1 MFITTKSE
9 FIWDGNKYV
18 ETHTEGYEYEGELSL
33 ADIEDELSSGN
44 VTSTPYQLNT
54 TTNTV
59 GSDFPNLQDL
69 LGMPIDSVLSRMGFT
84 DAEVSDYDYMV
95 PEYDPYFSNI
105 ALDEYNLD
113 LESIGLKE
121 EGYKA
126 QIDTATSLYDITKKS
141 QSSDLY
147 SVSQAGETQGYQA
160 YGQES
165 AALAG
170 GLGSSRARR
179 IGDMGR
185 ETIETGV
192 GSESERIRRS
202 GEQSKVQYESAIDA
216 SERDILALDQSRASS
231 LMSYEKAVG
240 TSERDFQDEFWNFIG
255 FLDEKDIK
263 FDD

>member
-1 MFITTKSE
+1 MFITTKSV
-9 FIWDGNKYV
+9 FIWDGETYV
-18 ETHTEGYEYEGELSL
+18 ETHTEGYEYEGELDTL
-33 ADIEDELSSGN
+33 ASTYSTVSGIGGI
-44 VTSTPYQLNT
+44 TPSTT
-54 TTNTV
+54 
-59 GSDFPNLQDL
+59 SDFPTLKDL
-69 LGMPIDSVLSRMGFT
+69 LGMDISSVLTKMGFT
-84 DAEVSDYDYMV
+84 SEEVSDYDYMV

-141 QSSDLY
+141 QSADLY
-147 SVSQAGETQGYQA
+147 SVSQAGEAQGYEA
-160 YGQES
+160 YGQE
-165 AALAG
+165 AAVLAG
-170 GLGSSRARR
+170 GLGGTRARR

-192 GSESERIRRS
+192 GSESERIRRA

-216 SERDILALDQSRASS
+216 SERDIVALDQSRASS
-231 LMSYEKAVG
+231 LLSYEKAVG
-240 TSERDFQDEFWNFIG
+240 TSERDFENEFWDFIG
-255 FLDEKDIK
+255 FLDEKEIK